1 MVFLRVIELN
11 SDTEHM
17 ALLEFYGKECPHCI
31 TMRPL
36 VEQLT
41 KELDV
46 EVKQFET
53 WHDPKNEALRK
64 EKDVGG
70 ACGGVP
76 FFYNEESGKAL
87 CGASSYDELKAWAEG
102 K

>member
-1 MVFLRVIELN
+1 MKSR
-11 SDTEHM
+11 M

-31 TMRPL
+31 TMMPIVAQ
-36 VEQLT
+36 VEQ
-41 KELDV
+41 ELGITI
-46 EVKQFET
+46 ERFET
-53 WHDPKNEALRK
+53 WHDAENEKLRK

-76 FFYNEESGKAL
+76 FFINEESGKTL
-87 CGASSYDELKAWAEG
+87 CGASSYEELKAWASG